1 MELFKW
7 STTAA
12 NNNASVPDG
21 APNGWLGANVNE
33 WARETMASARAHAS
47 DAAYVDETYNLAS
60 VGTKTIVR
68 NSTTQIVVQS
78 CNATSIFTTGRR
90 IRVVGATTDYGY
102 VTSSSFSSP
111 HTTVNVTMESG
122 DVPTTPTAVLAHV
135 DAQIKSGAYSQQGAG
150 NGLNADQVDGYHA
163 ADIFGPSIHAEAIV
177 NGSMLVWQ
185 RGTSSISA
193 PVSTRT
199 RLADRWYTTPVGASV
214 TVERTTTT
222 PTGAVSPYALKVTG
236 ATSVTNVIL
245 AAQRIESYL
254 MPYIKTT
261 ITISALVKN
270 DTTASMTL
278 SLTLAT
284 PSAADDWTSSA
295 NRLTQPLASVASGGS
310 ARLSHTV
317 DVSGYTN
324 IDNGLEVGFLTST
337 TSLNSASKSI
347 TITEI
352 QIDRSA
358 VFSFFRLRPFPDEL
372 LRCQRYYQKT
382 FDYATVPAQN
392 WVGAGSG
399 LPAGA
404 FVIPGSSAGAG
415 SDNAGGSW
423 VLSTVMRAAPTV
435 TTFNPR
441 AANSNAVRIDNS
453 GTATITTT
461 AGTSMVNFAIAASQD
476 RVHCF
481 GATAEAEL

>member
-1 MELFKW
+1 MQLYRY

-12 NNNASVPDG
+12 DNDTAVPDG
-21 APNGWLGANVNE
+21 FPEDWTGAQVNDSM
-33 WARETMASARAHAS
+33 REFAAAIRTHIS

-68 NSTTQIVVQS
+68 NSATQLVVQS
-78 CNATSIFTTGRR
+78 CDATSVFTTGRR

-135 DAQIKSGAYSQQGAG
+135 DARIKSGAYSQQGAG

-163 ADIFGPSIHAEAIV
+163 ADIFGPSIHAEALV

-193 PVSTRT
+193 PAATRT
-199 RLADRWYTTPVGASV
+199 RLADRWYTNPVGAAV

-236 ATSVTNVIL
+236 ATSVTNVVL

-254 MPYIKTT
+254 MPYLKTT
-261 ITISALVKN
+261 ITVSALVKN

-284 PSAADDWTSSA
+284 PSAADDWTSST
-295 NRLTQPLASVASGGS
+295 NRLTQSLTAVASGGS
-310 ARLSHTV
+310 ARLSYTV

-404 FVIPGSSAGAG
+404 LVVPGSSAGAS

-435 TTFNPR
+435 TTYNPR
-441 AANSNAVRIDNS
+441 AANARAVRIDDS
-453 GTATITTT
+453 GAVDITTT
-461 AGTSMVNFAIAASQD
+461 AGTSLVNFAIAASQD